1 MLVIP
6 PQTPKPPFFNKRREK
21 PWGAG
26 VRRFPRDFL
35 RVRVSLMTT
44 SAGDYLHS
52 YVYVLHAEVM
62 TDCLRS
68 RSAMAVGGKHF
79 SFFRMI
85 PMPSKCSICFFLTI
99 ICAGYTRIILLLK
112 PGEKSIV

>member
-1 MLVIP
+1 VPRVPGDLLLGTQKAGEEEGCMPAEPAQQLCRAGESRMLVIP

-52 YVYVLHAEVM
+52 YIYVLHAGFM
-62 TDCLRS
+62 TDCLWLHF
-68 RSAMAVGGKHF
+68 AVAVEEG
-79 SFFRMI
+79 
-85 PMPSKCSICFFLTI
+85 
-99 ICAGYTRIILLLK
+99 LLLF
-112 PGEKSIV
+112 